1 MLGRILNGLRGLF
14 GKGAA
19 PVDPLYPHREQKKV
33 EPAPRAPHVPSTLWT
48 PTPGTGRAR
57 RFTPVVQ
64 RDWFD
69 GSSAMGKRSGRLLRV
84 PVILG
89 DGSVTEVLR
98 PMKWLQKQRWQ
109 RRPGPKVV
117 RDDTQ

>member
-1 MLGRILNGLRGLF
+1 MFGRILNGLRNLF
-14 GKGAA
+14 GKGPA
-19 PVDPLYPHREQKKV
+19 PVEPPRSQKV
-33 EPAPRAPHVPSTLWT
+33 EPAPRVPHAPSTLWT
-48 PTPGTGRAR
+48 PTAGTARAR
-57 RFTPVVQ
+57 RFTPVLQ

-84 PVILG
+84 PVIRE
-89 DGSVTEVLR
+89 DGSVVEVLR